1 MQLTEIL
8 NHSNKIKTVDDL
20 LNHFD
25 LVVEIAKNDINKIA
39 KSKRIFFT
47 DFDFTYSDSVEILRS
62 QLKKSHLKSV
72 SKFLQ
77 CENIE
82 NAVAWLV
89 QRLLNNMKNIST
101 NAKYKLYCAPS
112 FGQLHENIKSNDEL
126 ENMLELM
133 ELEKF
138 DRNTIK
144 KGLQTIWDNSMLE
157 EDFDYLD
164 IEYLCKKF
172 DLSIKDV
179 FGTDDLVKLNL
190 KKEQTE
196 SGHSQ
201 LVFVF

>member
-1 MQLTEIL
+1 MQLVEIL
-8 NHSNKIKTVDDL
+8 SHSNKIKTVDDL

-25 LVVEIAKNDINKIA
+25 LVVELARDDIYKIA
-39 KSKRIFFT
+39 KSKRLLFS
-47 DFDFTYSDSVEILRS
+47 DFDFAYGDAVEMLKG
-62 QLKKSHLKSV
+62 QLQKSHLKGISR
-72 SKFLQ
+72 FLK
-77 CENIE
+77 CENIS
-82 NAVAWLV
+82 NAVSWLIT
-89 QRLLNNMKNIST
+89 RLLANMRNITT
-101 NAKYKLYCAPS
+101 NPRYALFCAPS

-164 IEYLCKKF
+164 MEYLCKKF

>member
-1 MQLTEIL
+1 MQLVEIL
-8 NHSNKIKTVDDL
+8 SHSNKIKTVDDL

-25 LVVEIAKNDINKIA
+25 LVVELARDDIYKIA
-39 KSKRIFFT
+39 KSKRLLFS
-47 DFDFTYSDSVEILRS
+47 DFDFAYGDAVEMLKG
-62 QLKKSHLKSV
+62 QLQKSHLKGISR
-72 SKFLQ
+72 FLK
-77 CENIE
+77 CENIS
-82 NAVAWLV
+82 NAVSWLIT
-89 QRLLNNMKNIST
+89 RLLANMRNITT
-101 NAKYKLYCAPS
+101 NPRYALFCAPS

-164 IEYLCKKF
+164 MEYLCKKF

-179 FGTDDLVKLNL
+179 FRTDDLVKLNL